1 MGKWRESKSEFY
13 EDRLFV
19 INKKFLQ
26 ILGRWPYQAKRSRIF
41 LLSLYFVG
49 ILTVVVA
56 ELIHFVRV
64 IRIKDIPKII
74 DCLPALIFT
83 YGAMVMIF
91 NSMIKFAEMRQ
102 ILGKIEENWLSA
114 RDAEEYALLKE
125 FAEEGRF
132 LIIGYTLCIIGS
144 LATYS
149 LEPLVP
155 QILDKLSPLNES
167 RPIKTFLEV
176 EYLVDHRRYYTAIY
190 LHNMQAACWVILTVL
205 AIDAYFVMIVQHA
218 CSMFAVLGLR
228 IGKIGSGS
236 PERIASGRI
245 IECLK
250 LHKSCIE
257 FAGLIESSFT
267 ASLLLQLFL
276 NMVVISVTGVQTI
289 NRREQ
294 PGEMLKFSLSSLSVM
309 TRLFYISWPGQKM
322 IDHSLRVRE
331 LVVAWYEL
339 PAGSRRLLLLMLL
352 RSSRACHITAGGMF
366 PMNFETY
373 CRVSFRGFIKITWPS
388 ISLSLSL
395 SLSPALFQLMQTS
408 MSYFTMILS
417 TQ

>member
-1 MGKWRESKSEFY
+1 MQIVLSVGIVKGILIIAHEICKKTRGEERMAKGEFY
-13 EDRLFV
+13 DDRLFV
-19 INKKFLQ
+19 INKKFLE

-56 ELIHFVRV
+56 ELIYFVRV

-91 NSMIKFAEMRQ
+91 NSMIKFVEMRQ
-102 ILGKIEENWLSA
+102 ILGKIEENWLSV
-114 RDAEEYALLKE
+114 RDAEEQAVLRE

-132 LIIGYTLCIIGS
+132 LIIGYTRNVNLNRMRYFNIPRGMTGFSVCIVGS

-155 QILDKLSPLNES
+155 QILDKISPLNES

-190 LHNMQAACWVILTVL
+190 LHNMQAAFWVIFTVL
-205 AIDAYFVMIVQHA
+205 AIDAYLVMIVQHA
-218 CSMFAVLGLR
+218 CSMFVVLG
-228 IGKIGSGS
+228 
-236 PERIASGRI
+236 
-245 IECLK
+245 
-250 LHKSCIE
+250 

-267 ASLLLQLFL
+267 VSLFLQLFL

-289 NRREQ
+289 SRRDQ
-294 PGEMLKFSLSSLSVM
+294 PGEMLKFSLSSVSVI

-331 LVVAWYEL
+331 LVCGLAWYEL
-339 PAGSRRLLLLMLL
+339 PTGSRRLLLLMLL
-352 RSSRACHITAGGMF
+352 RSSRACTITAGGMF

-373 CRVSFRGFIKITWPS
+373 CT
-388 ISLSLSL
+388 
-395 SLSPALFQLMQTS
+395 
-408 MSYFTMILS
+408 
-417 TQ
+417 